1 MKLLYF
7 SSGPRHRVLEA
18 ILKAGHQIEK
28 IYVTDPE
35 RWPKV
40 RPTIALAE
48 QYGIPLRVLP
58 KREVVSLADDV
69 RGRLCLSAGF
79 AYLFPKETINAA
91 SLMLNVHGTLLPK
104 YAGARTLNWVVA
116 RREASSG
123 VTVHR
128 IDQGVD
134 TGPILLQRAFPLS
147 PFETGVSLA
156 RKTLEFEPAVVVD
169 ALKMLETGQARFQN
183 QDAQNVERLPDRT
196 PEHSEVDPSKSLLE
210 LFSAIQ
216 AADPDHYPAH
226 FYVHGQRVCI
236 RLWRPDKPADEADLI

>member
-1 MKLLYF
+1 MKLFYF

-18 ILKAGHQIEK
+18 VIKAGHQIER

-35 RWPKV
+35 RWPKI
-40 RPTIALAE
+40 RPTIKLAE
-48 QYGIPLRVLP
+48 QHGIPLRVLH
-58 KREVVSLADDV
+58 KREVASLADDV
-69 RGRLCLSAGF
+69 RGRLCLSVGF
-79 AYLFPKETINAA
+79 AYLFQRETIDAA

-116 RREASSG
+116 RREATSG
-123 VTVHR
+123 VTIHR

-147 PFETGVSLA
+147 LFETGISLA
-156 RKTLEFEPAVVVD
+156 RKTLEFEPTVVVD
-169 ALKMLETGQARFQN
+169 ALKMLETGEARFEN
-183 QDAQNVERLPDRT
+183 QDVQDVERLPDRV
-196 PEHSEVDPSKSLLE
+196 PEHSEIDPSKSLLE
-210 LFSAIQ
+210 LFSAIK

-226 FYVHGQRVCI
+226 FYVQGQKVCI